1 MPIADRI
8 PDSFRDFFDRPVLAH
23 LATVMPDGSPQV
35 TPVWIGEADGLLL
48 VNTIIG
54 RQKDRNLGEQV
65 RVALTMVDPDDPYR
79 YMQVRGVVIA
89 ATTDGAEKNID
100 QLSLRYTG
108 VPYPR
113 HDPTRPRKLFKIKPT
128 RVIYQERVGE
138 IK

>member
-1 MPIADRI
+1 MPVADRI
-8 PDSFRDFFDRPVLAH
+8 PESFRDFFTRPILAH

-35 TPVWIGEADGLLL
+35 TPVWIGYADGLLL
-48 VNTIIG
+48 VNTIVG

-65 RVALTMVDPDDPYR
+65 RVALSMVDPDDPYR
-79 YMQVRGVVIA
+79 YMQVRGEVIEG
-89 ATTDGAEKNID
+89 TTEGAEDNID

-113 HDPTRPRKLFKIKPT
+113 HDPNRPRKLFKIVPT

-138 IK
+138 IR

>member
-1 MPIADRI
+1 MPVADRI
-8 PDSFRDFFDRPVLAH
+8 PETFLDFFDRPILAH

-35 TPVWIGEADGLLL
+35 TPIWIGYADGLLL
-48 VNTIIG
+48 VNTIVG
-54 RQKDRNLGEQV
+54 RQKDRNLAEQT

-79 YMQVRGVVIA
+79 YMQVRGTVVE
-89 ATTDGAEKNID
+89 ATTEGAEDNID

-113 HDPTRPRKLFKIKPT
+113 HDPNRPRKLFKITPT
-128 RVIYQERVGE
+128 RVIYQHHVGE

>member
-1 MPIADRI
+1 MPVVDRI
-8 PDSFRDFFDRPVLAH
+8 PESFHDFFDRPILAH

-35 TPVWIGEADGLLL
+35 TPVWIGYADGLLL
-48 VNTIIG
+48 VNTIVG

-79 YMQVRGVVIA
+79 YLQVRGEVVEG
-89 ATTDGAEKNID
+89 TTEGAEDNID

-108 VPYPR
+108 VPYPC
-113 HDPTRPRKLFKIKPT
+113 HDPNRPRKLFKIKPT

-138 IK
+138 IR